1 MLTRVRTWPI
11 MPYRATAATA
21 ARPMDTTRYIFF
33 PVATYSMM
41 TNTLNSTSAR
51 PRSFS
56 STTTTKASAHMIM
69 SGKSVGRLGR

>member
-1 MLTRVRTWPI
+1 
-11 MPYRATAATA
+11 
-21 ARPMDTTRYIFF
+21 MDTTRYIFL

-41 TNTLNSTSAR
+41 TNTLNSTRAK

-69 SGKSVGRLGR
+69 RGSSVGRLGRCTGPTFWVNTDSISRLAAR